1 MDTITLKEAIECM
14 DNGEKFSIGFR
25 TYNKRE
31 DTGGEYIFFDECY
44 KSKLERNNPSKVI
57 QPQHYF
63 APSFKKDPRHFENGT
78 RNIVVLPEGN
88 IVKVHLRL
96 IRRFNSKTVS

>member
-1 MDTITLKEAIECM
+1 MDA
-14 DNGEKFSIGFR
+14 GEKFSIGFR

-31 DTGGEYIFFDECY
+31 DTGGEYILFDECY
-44 KSKLERNNPSKVI
+44 KSKLESSKPSAVI
-57 QPQHYF
+57 QPQHLK
-63 APSFKKDPRHFENGT
+63 AAIKKDPRHYDNST

-96 IRRFNSKTVS
+96 IRRFNSKVVS